1 MVSIKICNGTSCY
14 LKGAY
19 NVLQYFQHE
28 IEARGLHDRINL
40 TGSFC
45 LGNCEHGVSLEIDGK
60 IYERKEKGSSVLYDL
75 IDGEWVIHEMSD
87 YEPQITGKNQ

>member
-45 LGNCEHGVSLEIDGK
+45 LGNCEHGVSVRAPSASATASTES
-60 IYERKEKGSSVLYDL
+60 R
-75 IDGEWVIHEMSD
+75 
-87 YEPQITGKNQ
+87 

>member
-45 LGNCEHGVSLEIDGK
+45 LGNCEHGVSK
-60 IYERKEKGSSVLYDL
+60 IYNVAPETAHKFFEETVMPLVK
-75 IDGEWVIHEMSD
+75 
-87 YEPQITGKNQ
+87 

>member
-1 MVSIKICNGTSCY
+1 MVSIKISNGTSSY

-45 LGNCEHGVSLEIDGK
+45 LGNCEHGVSVEIDGK
-60 IYERKEKGSSVLYDL
+60 IYSVAPETAHKFFEETVMPL
-75 IDGEWVIHEMSD
+75 V
-87 YEPQITGKNQ
+87 K

>member
-28 IEARGLHDRINL
+28 VESRGLHDKINL

-45 LGNCEHGVSLEIDGK
+45 LGNCEHGVSVDIDGK
-60 IYERKEKGSSVLYDL
+60 IYSVAPETAPKFFEETVMPL
-75 IDGEWVIHEMSD
+75 V
-87 YEPQITGKNQ
+87 K